1 MNAFCVA
8 GSFLDFVYRD
18 ITRMKNPCL
27 RYLQWKEA
35 GNKYRE
41 LEVTENGY
49 KGERAVKRWWITAFI
64 GGFTTDVSKQRRSY
78 QSSSLTED
86 DAGQAQL

>member
-1 MNAFCVA
+1 MT

-27 RYLQWKEA
+27 RCLQWKEA
-35 GNKYRE
+35 GNKYWE
-41 LEVTENGY
+41 LEVIENGY
-49 KGERAVKRWWITAFI
+49 KGDRIVKRWWITAFI
-64 GGFTTDVSKQRRSY
+64 WGFTTDLSKQRRSY
-78 QSSSLTED
+78 QSSSLTEE